1 MALIHLKKKLNKKNT
16 SEKFT
21 FSVWFKRRNLSKI
34 CSQKIICAGTSE
46 CNRTEIFLNTND
58 QVQIYS
64 HFDNKL
70 KGSITTS
77 RHFKNTETWYNLVVT
92 WDGKNAKLFV
102 NGQQEFFDIVIKK
115 MEEGQHN
122 IGRQIEHKIGIQ
134 YDNKNQIFDGII
146 ANIALITNDIS
157 SADKFGFFDSN
168 LNIWKPKSLDNLLF
182 GINGFYLKMDNY
194 EKLGEDSSEN
204 KNNFENFA
212 LESSFRNFHADFKS
226 LHKNE
231 NKSSLNKLRLK
242 KPRLQKSNTN
252 LEFSESL
259 CIELNNINLEIP
271 IRAGKIDNSQDS
283 SNLGGHL
290 KMRNNRLHSVKILNE
305 LNFKVNYGDRIGLIG
320 SNGSGKST
328 LLKLIAGIY
337 EPTSGILEVKGNVC
351 SLLNASLGMN
361 MDMNGIDNLYSIG
374 LNFGLNK
381 KIMDRSI
388 DKLIKNTELG
398 PFIHL
403 PVKNYSSGM
412 LLRLGFSVTM
422 LLKPDILLLDE
433 MIGAGDIKFA
443 KKSIQQS
450 KNFINR
456 ANVLILASHNF
467 NLMKDLCN
475 TGLYLEKGNLKYYGD
490 LDVAY
495 GMYIS
500 DNNI

>member
-1 MALIHLKKKLNKKNT
+1 MALIHLKKKFKKKNN

-21 FSVWFKRRNLSKI
+21 FSVWFKRRSLSKV
-34 CSQKIICAGTSE
+34 CSQKIICAGTTE
-46 CNRTEIFLNTND
+46 INRTEISLNTND

-64 HFDNKL
+64 YFDNKL
-70 KGSITTS
+70 KGNITTS
-77 RHFKNTETWYNLVVT
+77 RHFKNTETWYNLVIT
-92 WDGKNAKLFV
+92 WDGKNANLFV

-115 MEEGQHN
+115 MEEGHHN
-122 IGRQIEHKIGIQ
+122 IGKEIEHKIGIQ

-146 ANIALITNDIS
+146 ANIALITKDIL

-168 LNIWKPKSLDNLLF
+168 LNIWKPKRLDNLLF
-182 GINGFYLKMDNY
+182 GVNGFYLKMDNY
-194 EKLGEDSSEN
+194 EKLGADSSQN

-212 LESSFRNFHADFKS
+212 LESSLSDLHADFKS
-226 LHKNE
+226 LHKSE
-231 NKSSLNKLRLK
+231 NKNSSNKLRLK
-242 KPRLQKSNTN
+242 KSSTS
-252 LEFSESL
+252 LELSESK

-271 IRAGKIDNSQDS
+271 IKAGKIDNSQDG

-290 KMRNNRLHSVKILNE
+290 KIRNNRLHSVKILNE

-320 SNGSGKST
+320 SNGAGKST

-337 EPTSGILEVKGNVC
+337 EPTSGTLEVKGNIC

-374 LNFGLNK
+374 LNFGLTK
-381 KIMDRSI
+381 RTMDRSI
-388 DKLIKNTELG
+388 DKLVKNTELG

-475 TGLYLEKGNLKYYGD
+475 IGLYLEKGNLKYYGD